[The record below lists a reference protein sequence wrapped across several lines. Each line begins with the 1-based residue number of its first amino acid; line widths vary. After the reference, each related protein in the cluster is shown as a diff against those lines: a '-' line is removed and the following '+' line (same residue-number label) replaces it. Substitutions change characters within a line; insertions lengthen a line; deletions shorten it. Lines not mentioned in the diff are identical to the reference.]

1 MLVIPAIDLI
11 DGKCVRLYRGD
22 FGKQTTYESHPV
34 EQALEFQAAGLARL
48 HVVDL
53 EGARSGSGHNREVIG
68 SIVAKV
74 DMPVQVGGGIR
85 SRQDVTELVGAGVE
99 YLILGTS
106 VLTDPERVSK
116 WVQEWG
122 NSRFIVSLDLRGR
135 ELQSQGWLQH
145 SEVGLEEA
153 LNRIDAWGITQV
165 ICTDVEQDGTLEQPN
180 YASYENLSAQMGSQV
195 TLLAAGGVSRPQH
208 ISKLK
213 AVGVKG
219 VVIGRALYEG
229 RIALEELADVG

>member
-85 SRQDVTELVGAGVE
+85 SRQDVTELVDAGVE

-116 WVQEWG
+116 WVREWG

-165 ICTDVEQDGTLEQPN
+165 ICTDIEQDGTLEQPN

-195 TLLAAGGVSRPQH
+195 TLLAAGGVSRSQH

-229 RIALEELADVG
+229 RITLEELADVG